1 MVVLLMTEHDRQ
13 ARRRSAG
20 PAQSGRSSVAGRPPS
35 LLEALKQIF
44 RLDPVIEIPSQTP
57 EEAMRETWM
66 RVGDD
71 LRSAMGAVEPEYER
85 ARAARRTEQLEP
97 PQ

>member
-1 MVVLLMTEHDRQ
+1 MTEPDRR
-13 ARRRSAG
+13 AHRRSA
-20 PAQSGRSSVAGRPPS
+20 VAGRPPS
-35 LLEALKQIF
+35 FLDALKQIF

-71 LRSAMGAVEPEYER
+71 LRSAMGAVEPDYEK
-85 ARAARRTEQLEP
+85 ARAARRTERLQP
-97 PQ
+97 PP

>member
-1 MVVLLMTEHDRQ
+1 MTEHDRQ
-13 ARRRSAG
+13 ARRRSAV